1 MNWIKKGAKTARMPK
16 ISDDIKELEFDEMWH
31 FLERKENQKWIF
43 KAVDRVKKKTIAW
56 VTGKHDV
63 ATFKKLYDP
72 VKHLKK
78 CKYYTDGW
86 SGFAKVLPKR
96 RHVIGKKH
104 TTTIEQNNSNTRH
117 YLGRIIRR
125 TKIVSKTEEM
135 LNASLKLLF
144 SLSFDGAF
152 EPYYETFSTIFA

>member
-1 MNWIKKGAKTARMPK
+1 VAFSGTKKNK
-16 ISDDIKELEFDEMWH
+16 
-31 FLERKENQKWIF
+31 KWIF
-43 KAVDRVKKKTIAW
+43 KAVDRRSRKTIAW
-56 VTGKHDV
+56 VTGKRDI
-63 ATFKKLYDP
+63 ATFKKLYNQ

-86 SGFAKVLPKR
+86 TGFANILPKR
-96 RHVIGKKH
+96 RHMIGKEH

-117 YLGRIIRR
+117 YLGRMIRR

-144 SLSFDGAF
+144 SLSFDEAF
-152 EPYYETFSTIFA
+152 EQYYEIFSTIFV